1 MPILATKLYI
11 PPPRAKIVLRHN
23 LIERLNEGLSSSRTP
38 RVTLI
43 SASAGFGKTTLA
55 SEWVASCGSPAAWL
69 SLDEG
74 DNDPVRFISYLIA
87 ALQTV
92 KSGIGEDLLAALQS
106 PQPPQIE
113 AILTALLN
121 EIAII
126 PDNFILILDD
136 YHAIDSQPVD
146 QCLTF
151 LVEYL
156 PPQMH
161 LVIATREDPQ
171 LPLSRLRVRG
181 QLTELRAADL
191 RFTPSE
197 ATEFLNQMMGLN
209 LSDEDVA
216 TLEAR
221 TEGWIAGLQLAAL
234 SMQGQSDPTQFI
246 QSFSG
251 SHRFVLDY
259 LLEEVLERQ
268 SGEIQNFLLCNSI
281 LERLCGTLCEA
292 VLGTPPGS
300 GQETLEALERANLFL
315 VPLDN
320 ERRWYRY
327 HHLFGELLRQRL
339 GNPQELGEYHLRAS
353 AWYEANADLE
363 QAISHALAAKGFEQA
378 ARLAEM
384 AWPSTFRNYLQNTLF
399 LSWMKALPDEIIHA
413 RPVLCAG
420 YAWALQDMGELES
433 AAHWLNLA
441 ENPPDTAA
449 LFVDEAEFHALPAN
463 IALARA
469 YVAMA
474 FGDTPNAEQQARRA
488 LSLLP
493 DVDLFRRAGAI
504 AVVGMSCLQNGN
516 LEAAASAIFE
526 GMEMAEKAE
535 SPTMALSG
543 AFPLVD
549 IRLAQGRL
557 REAMAVFENLLKK
570 TATTNEPALQGTPD
584 LYLGLCRLLLEQGDM
599 ETAQQFL
606 QKSDELGETAGLP
619 DWHVRSCLIHAR
631 YLEILG
637 DLDGAIEQTIQA
649 ERLYLPSALP
659 NLRPLSALKIRLKI
673 KQGRLDEALAWA
685 HEQKLTTH
693 DDLDFFHEFEHIT
706 LARAIRAEHRNDG
719 EKPEVQ
725 KFLDRLLQAAEVGG
739 RMGNAIEILILQAL
753 NFKAQDDIPQAFAS
767 LERALTLAEPQGYLR
782 IFVDEGEAMRL
793 LLLSFKSTNE
803 KQADHSL
810 LGYVDKILAAFS
822 HPTET
827 TSQSKTLATYASA
840 GVTNQTSG
848 IESLTDRELEILHLI
863 AEGQSNTEISQRLYV
878 ALSTVKGHN
887 LRIFNKLQAQNRTEA
902 VARARELGLI

>member
-1 MPILATKLYI
+1 MSTTILATKLYI
-11 PPPRAKIVLRHN
+11 PPPRAKIVLRPR
-23 LIERLNEGLSSSRTP
+23 LIERLNECLSSSRTP
-38 RVTLI
+38 GVTLI
-43 SASAGFGKTTLA
+43 SAAAGFGKTTLV
-55 SEWVASCGSPAAWL
+55 SEWVAGCGSPVAWL

-74 DNDPVRFISYLIA
+74 DNDPVRFISYLVA
-87 ALQTV
+87 ALQSI
-92 KSGIGEDLLAALQS
+92 KAGIGGDLLAPLQS
-106 PQPPQIE
+106 PQPPPTE
-113 AILTALLN
+113 SILTALLN
-121 EIAII
+121 EISII
-126 PDNFILILDD
+126 PEHFLLILDD
-136 YHAIDSQPVD
+136 YHAIDSQAVD

-161 LVIATREDPQ
+161 LVIATREDPD

-191 RFTPSE
+191 RFTPAE
-197 ATEFLNQMMGLN
+197 AADFLNQVMGLN

-216 TLEAR
+216 ALEAR

-234 SMQGQSDPTQFI
+234 SMQGKSDPAKFI

-268 SGEIQNFLLCNSI
+268 PVEIQNFLLCNSI
-281 LERLCGTLCEA
+281 LERLCGPLCEA

-320 ERRWYRY
+320 ERRWYRH

-384 AWPSTFRNYLQNTLF
+384 AWPSTFRGYLQNTIF
-399 LSWMKALPDEIIHA
+399 LGWMKALPDEIIHA

-420 YAWALQDMGELES
+420 YAWALQDMGEFEK
-433 AAHWLNLA
+433 AGRWLDLA
-441 ENPPDTAA
+441 ENPPNSAA
-449 LFVDEAEFHALPAN
+449 LFVDEAEFQTLPGN
-463 IALARA
+463 IAVARA

-474 FGDTPNAEQQARRA
+474 LGDAPEAELQARRA
-488 LSLLP
+488 LTLLTEA
-493 DVDLFRRAGAI
+493 DLFRRAGAI
-504 AVVGMSCLQNGN
+504 AIVGMACLQNGN
-516 LEAAASAIFE
+516 LEAAAQSILD
-526 GMEMAEKAE
+526 GMEMAEKAG
-535 SPTMALSG
+535 SPEIALSG

-549 IRLAQGRL
+549 IRLVQGRL
-557 REAMAVFENLLKK
+557 REAVKIFENLMEK
-570 TATTNEPALQGTPD
+570 TSAPGEPAFPGTPD
-584 LYLGLCRLLLEQGDM
+584 LFLGLCGLLLEQGDT
-599 ETAQQFL
+599 ETARQFL
-606 QKSDELGETAGLP
+606 QKSDELGEPSGLP
-619 DWHVRSCLIHAR
+619 DWRYRSCLTHAR

-637 DLDGAIEQTIQA
+637 DLDGALEQMKQA
-649 ERLYLPSALP
+649 ERLYTPSALP
-659 NLRPLSALKIRLKI
+659 NLRPPNALKARLMTKLG
-673 KQGRLDEALAWA
+673 QPDEALAWA
-685 HEQKLTTH
+685 REQGLNV
-693 DDLDFFHEFEHIT
+693 DNDLNFFQEFEHLT
-706 LARAIRAEHRNDG
+706 LARALGAEHENDG
-719 EKPEVQ
+719 SELEVP
-725 KFLDRLLQAAEVGG
+725 KFLDRLLQAAEAGG
-739 RMGNAIEILILQAL
+739 RMGSAIEILMLQAL
-753 NFKAQDDIPQAFAS
+753 NFKAQNDSPQAFAS

-793 LLLSFKSTNE
+793 LLLSFRSTNE
-803 KQADHSL
+803 KQVTHSL
-810 LGYVDKILAAFS
+810 LNYVDKILAAFS
-822 HPTET
+822 QPTESA
-827 TSQSKTLATYASA
+827 SQSK
-840 GVTNQTSG
+840 VTNQTSG
-848 IESLTDRELEILHLI
+848 IESLTDRELEILRLI
-863 AEGQSNTEISQRLYV
+863 AEGQSNTEISQHLYV